1 MSYRRTAAVLGLVA
15 ALGSG
20 ACSIEISGDDVIVR
34 EERHFTV
41 AGEPDVRINTFDG
54 SIQVRS
60 WDKNEVLVQIEKHG
74 RDRQDAAALSVM
86 VTQQENQVQVEAA
99 APAAGTNGVGRSRSV
114 SLVVSV
120 PRAAHVTARSGDGSI
135 DVEGV
140 RGRFEL
146 HSGDGSLRA
155 AGVKG
160 EVIAQTGDGSIHI
173 DGELT
178 RLRASTQDG
187 AVSVQAAAGS
197 VAETDW
203 EVSSGDGSITL
214 DLPARFDA
222 EVDAQSG
229 DGSISITGLAN
240 RSQGDQDNQAVRG
253 RLGAGGRTLKVRSGD
268 GSIRIAA
275 R

>member
-1 MSYRRTAAVLGLVA
+1 MSHRRSAAVLGLLA

-20 ACSIEISGDDVIVR
+20 ACSIDINGEDVIVR

-60 WDKNEVLVQIEKHG
+60 WDKNEVLVQIERHG
-74 RDRQDAAALSVM
+74 RDRQDAAALPVT
-86 VTQQENQVQVEAA
+86 VTQQGNQVRVEAPSPDSGA
-99 APAAGTNGVGRSRSV
+99 VGVGGSRSV
-114 SLVVSV
+114 SVIVSV
-120 PRAAHVTARSGDGSI
+120 PRAARVSARSGDGSI
-135 DVEGV
+135 AAEDV
-140 RGRFEL
+140 RGRLEL

-155 AGVKG
+155 SRVTG
-160 EVIAQTGDGSIHI
+160 EVIAETSDGSIHV

-178 RLRASTQDG
+178 LLRASTEDG
-187 AVSVQAAAGS
+187 AIAVLAAAGS
-197 VAETDW
+197 VAAADW
-203 EVSSGDGSITL
+203 EVSSGDGSITV

-229 DGSISITGLAN
+229 DGSISITGFAN
-240 RSQGDQDNQAVRG
+240 RSNSEDNHAVRG
-253 RLGAGGRTLKVRSGD
+253 RLGAGGHTLKVHSGD
-268 GSIRIAA
+268 GSIQIAT